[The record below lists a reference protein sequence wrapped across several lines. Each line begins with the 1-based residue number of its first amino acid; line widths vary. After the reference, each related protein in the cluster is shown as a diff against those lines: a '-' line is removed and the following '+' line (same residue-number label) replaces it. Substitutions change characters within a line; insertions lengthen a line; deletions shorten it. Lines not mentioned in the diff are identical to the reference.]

1 VRQDATGA
9 ERSSADA
16 IMNVLDALDEGV
28 VGVDLLGRV
37 SAINREAARLTG
49 VEREGAIG
57 SAVGDTVR
65 LFDES
70 TGEPLVLEGA
80 SPTAE
85 RRAIVVDARGGRTP
99 VAQRCIALRGP
110 DDEVQGMVLRL
121 RRLGDEVVQGPD
133 AHAALARSGI
143 LGILTTDLTGRV
155 LEVNDAALAMAGY
168 PRDEVMAPGFRW
180 SELTPSEWRAQ
191 DEVRIAELR
200 RSGASPVREKEYVRK
215 DGKRV
220 SVLVGSAAVH
230 DARGAKTDTYLS
242 FVLDVTAQR
251 RAESALA
258 RLQKAEASEE
268 RFRGLLEAAPDA
280 IVIVDPSGRIV
291 LVNAST
297 EAIFRRPRSE
307 LLGASVES
315 LVPQRFRERHT
326 AQHQAF
332 FAQALRKP
340 TPALELC
347 GLRAD
352 ECEFPLEM
360 TLSPL
365 TTEEGPLVIL
375 AMRDISDRR
384 HAEAQRARLAAIVDS
399 SDDAIVGK
407 TLEGIVTSW
416 NAGAARIFGYAP
428 EEIVGRSIKVII
440 PPGREQ
446 EEASILERLGRG
458 ERIAH
463 FRTVRLRK
471 DGREIHVAITSS
483 AVRDARGVLVGA
495 SKVARD
501 ITDQVRAEEELAR
514 AKDAAE
520 AANRE
525 LEAFSYSVAHD
536 LRAPL
541 RGMGGFARVLLEGY
555 RDKLD
560 AEGQDWLQEIVL
572 NAQKMAA
579 LIDALLS
586 LARLTRSEPRYTRVD
601 LSALAREA
609 ADQLVAADACRD
621 VEWSIEPGMV
631 ATLDPSLA
639 RALVGNLLGNAW
651 KFTSKVPASRRACI
665 EVGTTEI
672 EGRRVFFVRDNGAGF
687 DMAFADK
694 LFGPFQRLHTVD
706 EFPGTGIGL
715 ATVQRIV
722 RRHGG
727 RVWAEGRVDGGA
739 TFYFAFNEVV
749 SGSPQ

>member
-1 VRQDATGA
+1 MRQDATGA
-9 ERSSADA
+9 EQSSADA
-16 IMNVLDALDEGV
+16 IMSVLDALDEGV

-49 VEREGAIG
+49 VERRGAIG

-70 TGEPLVLEGA
+70 TGDPLVLEGA

-85 RRAIVVDARGGRTP
+85 RRAIVLGADGNRSL
-99 VAQRCIALRGP
+99 VAQRRLQVRNDRG
-110 DDEVQGMVLRL
+110 EVAGLVLRL
-121 RRLGDEVVQGPD
+121 RALDATPVHDEPW
-133 AHAALARSGI
+133 
-143 LGILTTDLTGRV
+143 
-155 LEVNDAALAMAGY
+155 M
-168 PRDEVMAPGFRW
+168 
-180 SELTPSEWRAQ
+180 SEPSEA
-191 DEVRIAELR
+191 
-200 RSGASPVREKEYVRK
+200 
-215 DGKRV
+215 
-220 SVLVGSAAVH
+220 
-230 DARGAKTDTYLS
+230 
-242 FVLDVTAQR
+242 
-251 RAESALA
+251 
-258 RLQKAEASEE
+258 
-268 RFRGLLEAAPDA
+268 RFRSLLEAAPDA

-291 LVNAST
+291 LVNACT
-297 EAIFRRPRSE
+297 ETLFGRPRGQ

-326 AQHQAF
+326 AHHQAF
-332 FAQALRKP
+332 FAQALQRP

-347 GLRAD
+347 GLRLD
-352 ECEFPLEM
+352 DTEFPLEM

-365 TTEEGPLVIL
+365 TTEVGPLVIL

-416 NAGAARIFGYAP
+416 NAGAVRIFGYAP
-428 EEIVGRSIKVII
+428 EEIVGRSIMLLI

-471 DGREIHVAITSS
+471 DGRQIHVAITSS
-483 AVRDARGVLVGA
+483 AVRDARGVLIGA

-501 ITDQVRAEEELAR
+501 ITDQVRAEEDLAH

-541 RGMGGFARVLLEGY
+541 RGMSGFARVLLEGY

-586 LARLTRSEPRYTRVD
+586 LARLTRSEPRYARVD

-609 ADQLVAADACRD
+609 ADQLAAADVGRD
-621 VEWSIEPGMV
+621 VEWVIEPGMV

-651 KFTSKVPASRRACI
+651 KFTSKVSASRRACI
-665 EVGTTEI
+665 EAGTIEI

-722 RRHGG
+722 RCHGG